1 MPDKFTGMTLTT
13 QLQQPITS
21 IDQVIDELNNI
32 IEWSIRHNS
41 RIGYFAVLY
50 HRVTCRIKEGI
61 ERGEFEDGKRMER
74 LDILF
79 ATRYIHAWQEWTN
92 HKTPTQSW
100 EVAFEATKNT
110 STIILQ
116 HMLLGINA
124 HINLDLGIAT
134 NETMQ
139 QQPCIEGILH
149 DFDTINSIL
158 ASLVDEVEKDLSKV
172 SPMIWLVQKFGKGY
186 EDKLATFSIDIARTG
201 AWYFGCMLHVAEEDN
216 SLIQTRD
223 QPIAAL
229 GQNLAKPKSKILR
242 TLVWLASLFERGKPS
257 EVIEKLR
264 YVVKA
269 AAEKSVE
276 KMDFSYV
283 KQH

>member
-1 MPDKFTGMTLTT
+1 M
-13 QLQQPITS
+13 QIQQPITS

-32 IEWSIRHNS
+32 IEWSIQHNS
-41 RIGYFAVLY
+41 RIGYFTVLY

-61 ERGEFEDGKRMER
+61 LSGEFEDGKRMEQ

-79 ATRYIHAWQEWTN
+79 ATRYINAWREWIR
-92 HKTPTQSW
+92 KETPTHSW

-134 NETMQ
+134 NKTMQ
-139 QQPCIEGILH
+139 QQSCIEGILH

-172 SPMIWLVQKFGKGY
+172 SPMIWLVQKIGKGY
-186 EDKLATFSIDIARTG
+186 EDKLANFSIDIARTG
-201 AWYFGCMLHVAEEDN
+201 AWYFGSMLHVEQEKE
-216 SLIQTRD
+216 SLLQKRD
-223 QPIAAL
+223 QSISSL
-229 GQNLAKPKSKILR
+229 GKDIAKPNSKILR
-242 TLVWLASLFERGKPS
+242 SFVWLASLFEWRQPKDT
-257 EVIEKLR
+257 IEKLR
-264 YVVKA
+264 YVVKE
-269 AAEKSVE
+269 AAENSIE
-276 KMDFSYV
+276 KMNFSHTYTM
-283 KQH
+283 KR